1 LEGDFC
7 SRLKAALH
15 SGSNSISA
23 GEDGVTVNGKY
34 IGKGWCCGKMDNVP
48 RDFAIQNFGCR

>member
-1 LEGDFC
+1 
-7 SRLKAALH
+7 LH